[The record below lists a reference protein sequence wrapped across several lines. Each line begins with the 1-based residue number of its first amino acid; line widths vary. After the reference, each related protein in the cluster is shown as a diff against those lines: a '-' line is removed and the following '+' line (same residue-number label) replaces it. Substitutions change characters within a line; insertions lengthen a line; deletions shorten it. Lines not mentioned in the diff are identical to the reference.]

1 MKGESVNSQESK
13 ATTEIL
19 KVSHAYWNW
28 LNENNAG
35 SSYSTFT
42 DEFLESGAYPDY
54 TNGALIHNNISVLY
68 VRIKK
73 VFSTFYEEDFSVI

>member
-1 MKGESVNSQESK
+1 MKEQELK

-19 KVSHAYWNW
+19 KVSHAYWEW
-28 LNENNAG
+28 LVKNNAG
-35 SSYSTFT
+35 SSFSTFVG
-42 DEFLESGAYPDY
+42 EFLESGAYPDY